1 MSYNQEIKR
10 DGGKPE
16 PSLVPWATI
25 KAMARVRRYGIDKY
39 GAAESWRDVEPHRWI
54 DAALRHIYAHLN
66 GEITDPE
73 SGLPHLWHACTS
85 LGLCIASMEPELMA
99 AMAGQEQIMDIDNL
113 ITRLRDIAWDFP
125 PEHSINRAADMLT
138 VLQAENNKLQDEL
151 RRREA
156 EIARLNEACEIAN
169 EKAREYEKQAEL
181 LEQVKK
187 ERDAAVNE
195 LFKFEG
201 CRACKYWDSENE
213 WCDRYDLYRSKS
225 SVSCS
230 PPEWRGLEG

>member
-1 MSYNQEIKR
+1 
-10 DGGKPE
+10 
-16 PSLVPWATI
+16 
-25 KAMARVRRYGIDKY
+25 
-39 GAAESWRDVEPHRWI
+39 
-54 DAALRHIYAHLN
+54 
-66 GEITDPE
+66 
-73 SGLPHLWHACTS
+73 
-85 LGLCIASMEPELMA
+85 
-99 AMAGQEQIMDIDNL
+99 MDINNL

-151 RRREA
+151 KCREA
-156 EIARLNEACEIAN
+156 EIARLNEAREIAN
-169 EKAREYEKQAEL
+169 EKAREYEKQAKL

-187 ERDAAVNE
+187 ERDVAVNR

-201 CRACKYWDSENE
+201 CIACKYWDSENE

-230 PPEWRGLEG
+230 TAEWRGLEE